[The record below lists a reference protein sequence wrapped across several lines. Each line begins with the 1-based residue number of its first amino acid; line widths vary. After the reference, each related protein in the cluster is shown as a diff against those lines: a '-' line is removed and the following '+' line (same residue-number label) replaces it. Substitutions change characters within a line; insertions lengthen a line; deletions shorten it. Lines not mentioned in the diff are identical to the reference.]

1 MRFGR
6 ARGGDGH
13 AGEAVAALAGL
24 LDSQAAQIAEVY
36 APGCELMTVRTL
48 DGWALLAGM
57 RVH

>member
-1 MRFGR
+1 MI
-6 ARGGDGH
+6 
-13 AGEAVAALAGL
+13 ALAGL

-57 RVH
+57 RVR

>member
-1 MRFGR
+1 MQAPLLAAQVRP
-6 ARGGDGH
+6 GGMI
-13 AGEAVAALAGL
+13 ALAGL

>member
-1 MRFGR
+1 MALAPLLAAQVRP
-6 ARGGDGH
+6 GGMI
-13 AGEAVAALAGL
+13 ALAGL